1 MGVNL
6 IFKIA
11 AVGILV
17 SVICQVLKHS
27 GREDQA
33 FLTSLAGLVLVLFWI
48 VPYIYELFET
58 IKTLFALEGGGRM
71 TIVQAAVMGIA
82 AVVLA
87 VQIKPLKGEYSVYLI
102 LTAAL
107 VIGFLG
113 ISRLDII
120 LETAREIGS
129 YIQVQ
134 NIYLGTLLKMVG
146 ITYIAEFAAG
156 ICKDAGFS
164 SLGTQ
169 IQMFGKLS
177 ILAVSAPVLL
187 ALLET
192 LKVFME

>member
-1 MGVNL
+1 
-6 IFKIA
+6 
-11 AVGILV
+11 
-17 SVICQVLKHS
+17 
-27 GREDQA
+27 
-33 FLTSLAGLVLVLFWI
+33 
-48 VPYIYELFET
+48 
-58 IKTLFALEGGGRM
+58 M
-71 TIVQAAVMGIA
+71 TIVQAAVMGIS

-156 ICKDAGFS
+156 ICKDAGFF